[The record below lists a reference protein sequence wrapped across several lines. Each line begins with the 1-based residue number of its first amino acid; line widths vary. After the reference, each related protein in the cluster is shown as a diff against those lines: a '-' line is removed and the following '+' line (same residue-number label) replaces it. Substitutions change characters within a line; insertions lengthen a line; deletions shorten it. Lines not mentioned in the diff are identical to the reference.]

1 MTMET
6 EPRWR
11 KALTRKRAR
20 PAIAYARSTSPSV
33 ANSSSLAESAP
44 SMWRTASLVSCCSS
58 GSAPGMGR
66 SSPSMRHSGC
76 DGTFRWRSE
85 PRFSMRYCRQWW
97 RSKDTSQ
104 GIGHWSRRL
113 KRPLDEWTYLRIG
126 RPSRKQR
133 RPRTRRGLR
142 KHGSARFRPS
152 LGHVAQLLRL
162 GERLKLLERLVL
174 DLADALARH
183 VERAAHLVE
192 GPGVLA
198 AQPVAELEHAA
209 LAVGEVLQRLAQ
221 RLLRQD
227 LRGALVRRLGPLVGD
242 ELAELGLLLVA
253 DRLLERDRGLRGAL
267 DRVDLLRVDP
277 GDLGD
282 LVGGRLA
289 PQLGDQLALG
299 AADLVELLD
308 HVHGYPDRA
317 RLVGQG
323 AGDRLADPPGRV
335 RGELEALAVVELLR
349 RAHEPERPLLDQVEE
364 REPLVAVVLGDRD
377 HQAQVGLDHLLLGV
391 EVAAFDAAGEVD
403 LFLGGEQPN
412 LADVLQEQLKG
423 VGGHVGLQIERR
435 LRLAPAPLVGRAVL
449 LRGLD
454 RRIDFLDELDL
465 RPLQVGVQLLDVGL
479 VEVDLRHG
487 GRDLGEGEDADLLP
501 LEKEALDF
509 LEFCEI
515 HY

>member
-1 MTMET
+1 MTTET

-44 SMWRTASLVSCCSS
+44 SMWRTASLVSCGSS

-113 KRPLDEWTYLRIG
+113 KPSLDEWTYLRIG
-126 RPSRKQR
+126 RPSKKRR
-133 RPRTRRGLR
+133 RPRTWRGLR
-142 KHGSARFRPS
+142 KHGWERFRPS

-192 GPGVLA
+192 GPRVLA

-221 RLLRQD
+221 RLLRED

-242 ELAELGLLLVA
+242 ELAELGLLLVT
-253 DRLLERDRGLRGAL
+253 DRLLERDGRLRRAL
-267 DRVDLLRVDP
+267 DRLHLVGLDARVVRDLL
-277 GDLGD
+277 
-282 LVGGRLA
+282 GGGLA
-289 PQLGDQLALG
+289 AQLGDELALG

-308 HVHGYPDRA
+308 DVDRDADRA
-317 RLVGQG
+317 RLVGERT
-323 AGDRLADPPGRV
+323 GDRLPDPPGRV

-349 RAHEPERPLLDQVEE
+349 GAHETERALLDEVEE
-364 REPLVAVVLGDRD
+364 RQALVAVVLRDRD
-377 HQAQVGLDHLLLGV
+377 DQAQVGLDHLLLGV
-391 EVAAFDAAGEVD
+391 EVAALDAAREVD
-403 LFLGGEQPN
+403 LLLRREQAD
-412 LADVLQEQLKG
+412 LADVLEEQLQA
-423 VGGHVGLQIERR
+423 VRRHVRPQVQRR
-435 LRLAPAPLVGRAVL
+435 VLLAAAALVDRALL
-449 LRGLD
+449 LRGGHGRVDL
-454 RRIDFLDELDL
+454 LDELDL
-465 RPLQVGVQLLDVGL
+465 GPLEEAVELLHVRL
-479 VEVDLRHG
+479 VHVELGDRG
-487 GRDLGEGEDADLLP
+487 GDLGEGEHTHRLP
-501 LEKEALDF
+501 LEEQPLHLFEF
-509 LEFCEI
+509 LQI
-515 HY
+515 NY